1 MPSALELIEA
11 SRQRLERADLFYGHG
26 TDNPE
31 DDAIFLVLHGLGL
44 NYDASETELSANVSS
59 IALDKVEA
67 LIARRISERLPS
79 AYLTRRMWF
88 AGLEFYVD
96 ERVLIPR
103 SPLAEI
109 ILSRFSPWADPGQI
123 RRILEI
129 GTGSGCIALAVAHYF
144 PGASVVATDISPD
157 ALAVASLNLERYD
170 NLGDRVQF
178 VHADLYPADLS
189 QTGNSIPPG
198 FDLIITN
205 PPYVPASQMLELPA
219 EYLAEPQT
227 ALVAGNEGLEFIE
240 RIFAEA
246 AAWLN
251 PGGVIFFD
259 VGDRWAVL
267 EEAYPRLPLVWC
279 ELQRGGEGIGMLD
292 KQSLVKFGGPD
303 DSVS

>member
-44 NYDASETELSANVSS
+44 NYDASETELSANVSPV
-59 IALDKVEA
+59 AHNEVEA
-67 LIARRISERLPS
+67 LIERRISERLPS

-109 ILSRFSPWADPGQI
+109 ILSRFSPWAEPGQI

-129 GTGSGCIALAVAHYF
+129 GTGSGCIALALAHYF
-144 PGASVVATDISPD
+144 PGASVVATDISAD
-157 ALAVASLNLERYD
+157 ALAVARLNLERYAK
-170 NLGDRVQF
+170 LGDRVQF
-178 VHADLYPADLS
+178 VQADLYPADLS
-189 QTGNSIPPG
+189 QTGESKSPG
-198 FDLIITN
+198 FDMIITN
-205 PPYVPASQMLELPA
+205 PPYVPASQMLELPD

-246 AAWLN
+246 ATWLN

-267 EEAYPRLPLVWC
+267 EEAYPQLPLVWC
-279 ELQRGGEGIGMLD
+279 ELQHGGEGVGMLD
-292 KQSLVKFGGPD
+292 KHSLGKFGGPD
-303 DSVS
+303 DFVS